1 MNNQQHRFWTHGII
15 LTTAIVFG
23 LSIFIAPQALAG
35 SKGKAKGHNKEWKQE
50 KAEGKEYRKT
60 NREME
65 RKAHKY
71 GQEQEHGA
79 RKAER
84 NRDMEERQ
92 YGQESDREDR
102 QYSQGQDRGSRKSGQ
117 ED

>member
-1 MNNQQHRFWTHGII
+1 MDNQQHRFWTHGII

-35 SKGKAKGHNKEWKQE
+35 SKGKAKGHNQAWKQE
-50 KAEGKEYRKT
+50 KADGKEYQKKY
-60 NREME
+60 REME
-65 RKAHKY
+65 REEHKY

-79 RKAER
+79 RKTQR
-84 NRDMEERQ
+84 NREMEERQ

-102 QYSQGQDRGSRKSGQ
+102 QYSQGQDRESRKSGQ
-117 ED
+117 EN